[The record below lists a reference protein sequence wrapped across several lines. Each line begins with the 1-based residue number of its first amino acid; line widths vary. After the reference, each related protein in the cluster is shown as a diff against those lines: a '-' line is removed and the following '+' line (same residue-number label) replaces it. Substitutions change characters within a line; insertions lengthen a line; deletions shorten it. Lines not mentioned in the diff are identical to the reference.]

1 MGEETPGKVR
11 TEDGIFLSVKPTR
24 YYLYFA
30 HHKGSYI
37 RLAYGDAVAGPWT
50 VYEPGVLSL
59 EVAWPELFEH
69 CLDSR
74 TQAFQP
80 QKKGLDQVILA
91 QNRAT
96 PGCLIF

>member
-1 MGEETPGKVR
+1 MVSSCKYCQLP
-11 TEDGIFLSVKPTR
+11 PR

-50 VYEPGVLSL
+50 VFEPGVLSL

-69 CLDSR
+69 FLDSR
-74 TQAFQP
+74 TQAFQA
-80 QKKGLDQVILA
+80 QKKGLDQVNLA
-91 QNRAT
+91 QTRAT
-96 PGCLIF
+96 PVCLTF

>member
-11 TEDGIFLSVKPTR
+11 TEDGIILSVEPPR

-37 RLAYGDAVAGPWT
+37 RLAFADAVAGPWT

-59 EVAWPELFEH
+59 EVVY
-69 CLDSR
+69 
-74 TQAFQP
+74 T
-80 QKKGLDQVILA
+80 GLVRI
-91 QNRAT
+91 
-96 PGCLIF
+96 G

>member
-1 MGEETPGKVR
+1 MGEETHGKVR
-11 TEDGIFLSVKPTR
+11 TENGFFSSVEPRR

-59 EVAWPELFEH
+59 EVVYWIDLNSFTTVWISGVR
-69 CLDSR
+69 LSNYR
-74 TQAFQP
+74 RRGWI
-80 QKKGLDQVILA
+80 K
-91 QNRAT
+91 
-96 PGCLIF
+96 